1 MKTKTPLQP
10 LAHFENTLFIMK
22 NIAKIENLAPIFGDR
37 GDRKA
42 SVVKDLTTLKN
53 AGVNFETYTIKE
65 GETLKFP
72 SFENMT
78 VKEQPVQ
85 AGSDT
90 MVYLVACMRSREGRP
105 DSAYWFNLNSLAK
118 RDINNVPV
126 HEEWYDLGNVEARLR
141 KLAELGAIKGGKE
154 VEITV
159 PLFQGNVRVYNDEVQ
174 ADGTIKKIGATKT
187 QKVATIEAA

>member
-1 MKTKTPLQP
+1 
-10 LAHFENTLFIMK
+10 MK

-42 SVVKDLTTLKN
+42 SDVKDLSTLKN
-53 AGVNFETYTIKE
+53 AGVNFETYTLRVDEI
-65 GETLKFP
+65 LKFP
-72 SFENMT
+72 KFEDMK
-78 VKEQPVQ
+78 VKQQPVQ

-90 MVYLVACMRSREGRP
+90 MVYLVACMRSRPGRDDAP
-105 DSAYWFNLNSLAK
+105 YWFNLNSLAK
-118 RDINNVPV
+118 RDVNNVPV
-126 HEEWYDLGNVEARLR
+126 HEEWYELGNVEARLR

-159 PLFQGNVRVYNDEVQ
+159 PLFQGNARVYNDEIQ